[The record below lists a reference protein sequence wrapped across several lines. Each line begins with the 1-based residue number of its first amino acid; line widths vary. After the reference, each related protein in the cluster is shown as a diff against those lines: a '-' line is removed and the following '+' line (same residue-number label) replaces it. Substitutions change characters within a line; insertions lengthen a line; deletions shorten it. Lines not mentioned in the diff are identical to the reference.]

1 MVAVEHREREAAIE
15 RHGLVDELPAAMGDP
30 DDLDPAV
37 LARVKLLG
45 QPLGLAL
52 GLHQHDIA
60 VGERHEARL
69 GAGREALAHQRP
81 RARVHVDRDEAAG
94 AALGAIEHEHPPAR
108 RIVGDRAC
116 VGERRTLAGRQLRP
130 RAIVEGVPPDL
141 VGGRVITLAT
151 HEVHGSLAVG
161 EHGPRVGSPAGGY
174 IVSHSAN
181 VLGHKRARELWM
193 LCRRYNAQQA
203 LDWGLVN
210 SVVPKEKLDEE
221 VRKYADELLSLSPT
235 CLRIVKR
242 SFYHHMQPIMARDM
256 KELIEEV
263 APNYFQTGEQMEGA
277 TAFLEKRKPD
287 FSRFR

>member
-1 MVAVEHREREAAIE
+1 MSDKEIYYEVKDYVGTITIDRQKSLNAFTGDNIVEMQRLLDVASADKNVGVI
-15 RHGLVDELPAAMGDP
+15 
-30 DDLDPAV
+30 V
-37 LARVKLLG
+37 LT
-45 QPLGLAL
+45 
-52 GLHQHDIA
+52 
-60 VGERHEARL
+60 
-69 GAGREALAHQRP
+69 GA
-81 RARVHVDRDEAAG
+81 
-94 AALGAIEHEHPPAR
+94 
-108 RIVGDRAC
+108 GDRAFC
-116 VGERRTLAGRQLRP
+116 VGGDVNWEKGSGGKSGLEDLNFTFNRQ
-130 RAIVEGVPPDL
+130 IVECPKPVIARVSGYAI
-141 VGGRVITLAT
+141 GGGHHIAYFCDFTVAADHSIF
-151 HEVHGSLAVG
+151 GQN
-161 EHGPRVGSPAGGY
+161 GPRVGSPAGGY

-193 LCRRYNAQQA
+193 LCRRYNAAQA

-263 APNYFQTGEQMEGA
+263 APNYFKTEEQQEGA
-277 TAFLEKRKPD
+277 NAFLQKRKPD